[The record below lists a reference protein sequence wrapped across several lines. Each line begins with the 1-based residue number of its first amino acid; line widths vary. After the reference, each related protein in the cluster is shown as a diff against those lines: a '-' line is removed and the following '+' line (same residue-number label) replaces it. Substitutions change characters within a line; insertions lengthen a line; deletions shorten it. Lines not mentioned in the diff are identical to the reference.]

1 MPPRVSVIRHCKPAE
16 KSTFKRLVIAHAHAN
31 ANAKAKAKANA
42 SAGAKRAS
50 LTHPDSGAQAGTR
63 LQRSLMTRITM
74 TADFRSLTFA
84 CEAKQ

>member
-1 MPPRVSVIRHCKPAE
+1 MPPRVSVISHCKPAE
-16 KSTFKRLVIAHAHAN
+16 KSTFKRLVIAHA
-31 ANAKAKAKANA
+31 NAKAKAKANANA